1 MRTPEGGGTFQQS
14 RPFTSFNSRKQSS
27 SFKSQNKLLKR
38 KLVHKQ
44 WGEINTSIPLIWLV
58 FCFVFVSPVLF
69 HGAPL
74 SHQEGSLG
82 VIQGI
87 KLIIGLIRRIC
98 ILMRHSVTRP
108 LRLKCYPSARWPDW
122 ETRPPLWIVL
132 SSETH
137 YPISMMQY
145 VSKTTVPTTW
155 EGNWLCF
162 AKKRSAFYRLFWVSW
177 ANCNIFKFKLFI
189 WDVFKLDWKM
199 KS

>member
-58 FCFVFVSPVLF
+58 FCFFFVSAVLF

-108 LRLKCYPSARWPDW
+108 LRLKCYPTARWPDW
-122 ETRPPLWIVL
+122 ETRPPLWIVSL
-132 SSETH
+132 
-137 YPISMMQY
+137 Q
-145 VSKTTVPTTW
+145 
-155 EGNWLCF
+155 
-162 AKKRSAFYRLFWVSW
+162 RLIIQSQW
-177 ANCNIFKFKLFI
+177 CNTFPKQQAQPLGKEIGFVLQKNAVHFI
-189 WDVFKLDWKM
+189 DSFG
-199 KS
+199 